1 MDTMKNSRL
10 SSLILIMSAF
20 NCYAAAG
27 FADAYHDHQQWIFPA
42 YSYCLTFGLL
52 FLFGMFILSLICK
65 TKTQETIS
73 AISSYLI
80 RHRILAI
87 IVTGVLWA
95 IPLGIIGSV
104 SWEIIWFLSILP
116 SLALMIAFPI
126 CLVNRNFREKC
137 LLSQLGLKWIS
148 MMSISAI
155 VASLLFIILTNLNL
169 LSGTDVTYLARP
181 DRMHPDYYNPTH
193 PYDSLTEIWGMPL
206 VFIAE
211 IPIAIILYWLGLLN
225 CYLCRKLSAIRH
237 RKQETFQDIYTG
249 D

>member
-1 MDTMKNSRL
+1 MRFLAVTL
-10 SSLILIMSAF
+10 LLIPAPAF
-20 NCYAAAG
+20 AAAG

-52 FLFGMFILSLICK
+52 FLFGMFIISLICK
-65 TKTQETIS
+65 TKIQETIS
-73 AISSYLI
+73 AISSYFI

-87 IVTGVLWA
+87 IVTGVLLA

-104 SWEIIWFLSILP
+104 SWEIIWFLSNLP
-116 SLALMIAFPI
+116 GLALMIAFPI

-137 LLSQLGLKWIS
+137 LLSQFGLKWTS

-211 IPIAIILYWLGLLN
+211 IPIAIILYWMGLLN
-225 CYLCRKLSAIRH
+225 RYLCRKFSTIRH
-237 RKQETFQDIYTG
+237 RKQEVFQDIYTG

>member
-1 MDTMKNSRL
+1 MKL
-10 SSLILIMSAF
+10 SKFSSFLLMMTAF

-27 FADAYHDHQQWIFPA
+27 FADVYHDRQQWIFPA
-42 YSYCLTFGLL
+42 YFYCLIFGLL
-52 FLFGMFILSLICK
+52 LLSGLFIISLIYK
-65 TKTQETIS
+65 TKTQEIIS
-73 AISSYLI
+73 AISSHLI

-87 IVTGVLWA
+87 IVTGVLLA

-116 SLALMIAFPI
+116 GLALMIAFPI

-137 LLSQLGLKWIS
+137 LLSQLGMKWAS
-148 MMSISAI
+148 MISISAI
-155 VASLLFIILTNLNL
+155 VASLLFIVLTNWHL
-169 LSGTDVTYLARP
+169 LSGTDITYLACP
-181 DRMHPDYYNPTH
+181 DRLHPNYYNQTH
-193 PYDSLTEIWGMPL
+193 PYDSMEEIWGMPL

-211 IPIAIILYWLGLLN
+211 IPIAIILYWMGLLN
-225 CYLCRKLSAIRH
+225 RYLSRKLSAIRH

>member
-1 MDTMKNSRL
+1 MRFLAVTL
-10 SSLILIMSAF
+10 LLIPAPAF
-20 NCYAAAG
+20 AAAG

-52 FLFGMFILSLICK
+52 FLFGMFTISLIRK
-65 TKTQETIS
+65 TKIQETIS

-87 IVTGVLWA
+87 IVTGVLLA

-116 SLALMIAFPI
+116 GLALMIAFPI

-137 LLSQLGLKWIS
+137 LLSQSGLKWTS

-181 DRMHPDYYNPTH
+181 DRMHPNYYNPTH

-211 IPIAIILYWLGLLN
+211 IPIAIILYWMGLLN
-225 CYLCRKLSAIRH
+225 LYLCRKFSAIRH
-237 RKQETFQDIYTG
+237 RKQEVFQDIYTG

>member
-1 MDTMKNSRL
+1 MRFLAVTL
-10 SSLILIMSAF
+10 LLIPAPAF
-20 NCYAAAG
+20 AAAG

-52 FLFGMFILSLICK
+52 FLFGMFTISLIRK

-87 IVTGVLWA
+87 IVTGVLLA

-116 SLALMIAFPI
+116 GLALMIAFPI

-148 MMSISAI
+148 MVSISAI

-211 IPIAIILYWLGLLN
+211 IPIAIILYWMGLLN
-225 CYLCRKLSAIRH
+225 RCLCRKFSAIRH
-237 RKQETFQDIYTG
+237 RKRETFQDIYPQ